1 MAYFEDRAAYRS
13 SIEKWHPAR
22 GGEDD
27 YIYIYIYMCVCV
39 CVTHARTCA
48 ARRRLSRSGR
58 RTSFRPRSESSR
70 DCLAESIGEK
80 APPPS
85 IANPLIVLSFAVRP
99 VLRLISG
106 GA

>member
-27 YIYIYIYMCVCV
+27 YIYIYICIYICVCV
-39 CVTHARTCA
+39 HTHVRGA
-48 ARRRLSRSGR
+48 
-58 RTSFRPRSESSR
+58 
-70 DCLAESIGEK
+70 
-80 APPPS
+80 APPLQKREKDVLKAAKRKQPRLPCRVDWIKGAPAVDCQS
-85 IANPLIVLSFAVRP
+85 PLIVLSFAVRP

-106 GA
+106 GAY